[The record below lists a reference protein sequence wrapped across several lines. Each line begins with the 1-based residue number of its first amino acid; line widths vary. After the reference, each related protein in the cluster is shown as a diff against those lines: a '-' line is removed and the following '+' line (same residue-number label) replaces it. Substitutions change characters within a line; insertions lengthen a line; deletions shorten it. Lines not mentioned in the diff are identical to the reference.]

1 MRKSTPVARI
11 SASTLGSIRP
21 GSGGGAT
28 AATSAGRFSHWAA
41 LKTVN
46 RFRNGIAGRFLA
58 GLAGASLLVVRHE
71 AVGIDDGGAVL
82 ALAHIAA
89 ERERLAKG
97 QPALGGEAVLDHGA
111 PEDQDVDPRILPAGG
126 GVLRH
131 GERRLRRRR
140 PPGLDPGHAAG
151 LQLGDDLAG
160 DFVIEARPVV
170 AGASASGLVWTSR
183 ISATGAGGLSSS
195 PQPVT
200 ANPVRTL
207 TLGGVAGC
215 PRRRGRPRRQARP
228 QGKAFP

>member
-1 MRKSTPVARI
+1 M
-11 SASTLGSIRP
+11 
-21 GSGGGAT
+21 GGVEDGEPLQERDR
-28 AATSAGRFSHWAA
+28 G
-41 LKTVN
+41 
-46 RFRNGIAGRFLA
+46 GFLA

-71 AVGIDDGGAVL
+71 AVGIDDGRAVL

-170 AGASASGLVWTSR
+170 AGA
-183 ISATGAGGLSSS
+183 
-195 PQPVT
+195 
-200 ANPVRTL
+200 
-207 TLGGVAGC
+207 C
-215 PRRRGRPRRQARP
+215 
-228 QGKAFP
+228 